1 MKQSTVCESTFQLGD
16 GTCGRS
22 MLSLLAP
29 IFMYKLLFGIILG
42 ALPVI
47 MSEGFAKVRILFASW
62 NEQTQSTLNKIEFR
76 LSSIGLIVGSGL
88 REPNAMS
95 ALSFVEPA
103 LVLGVTFPALIFIL
117 GVQLGTAAL
126 AHEYFISDA
135 PSSRGEVQPKGFIRE
150 PMVVMM
156 VVVSTCQALWCV
168 FYAFDN
174 RFAGHWVVLAVGAG
188 VALAATVM
196 GLWSVVFG
204 RDLKLKFER
213 NAPT

>member
-29 IFMYKLLFGIILG
+29 IFMYKLLFGVILG

-47 MSEGFAKVRILFASW
+47 MSEGFAKVRILFAR
-62 NEQTQSTLNKIEFR
+62 NEQTQSALNKIEFR

-117 GVQLGTAAL
+117 GVQLGTAAV

-135 PSSRGEVQPKGFIRE
+135 PSSRGEVQPRGFIRE
-150 PMVVMM
+150 PMVVVMI
-156 VVVSTCQALWCV
+156 VVSTCQALWCV
-168 FYAFDN
+168 CYAFDK
-174 RFAGHWVVLAVGAG
+174 RFAGY
-188 VALAATVM
+188 
-196 GLWSVVFG
+196 
-204 RDLKLKFER
+204 
-213 NAPT
+213 